1 MKIEYKAGTL
11 YISDVDPSLEA
22 PIREA
27 LEPFQGLIVT
37 DYLLSRAK
45 STVLEVIE
53 QFESNPLK
61 DYLKASR

>member
-1 MKIEYKAGTL
+1 
-11 YISDVDPSLEA
+11 
-22 PIREA
+22 
-27 LEPFQGLIVT
+27 VT

-61 DYLKASR
+61 DYLKARR